1 MADLSAATGIWDID
15 PTHSTI
21 GFSARH
27 AMIAKV
33 RGRFAEFT
41 GSITMDG
48 ANPAASKADLTIV
61 AASIT
66 TENDDRDAHLRTA
79 EFLDVE
85 QFPTIT
91 FASTGVVANGSSFTV
106 TGDLTIRGVTRP
118 VDVQWELIGIG
129 QDPWGNTRLGFEGT
143 AEISRKEFGL
153 TWNVALEAG
162 GVLVSDNVQLLLD
175 VEAVKRAG

>member
-1 MADLSAATGIWDID
+1 MADLSATTGIWDID

-41 GSITMDG
+41 GSISMDG
-48 ANPAASKADLTIV
+48 ADPAASRADLTIV
-61 AASIT
+61 ASSIT
-66 TENDDRDAHLRTA
+66 TENDDRDGHLRSA
-79 EFLDVE
+79 EFLDVDT
-85 QFPTIT
+85 FPTIT
-91 FASTGVVANGSSFTV
+91 FVSTGVVANGSSFTV

-118 VDVQWELIGIG
+118 VSVQWELLGIG

-175 VEAVKRAG
+175 VEAVKRAA

>member
-1 MADLSAATGIWDID
+1 MADLSASTGTWDID

-21 GFSARH
+21 GFAARH

-48 ANPAASKADLTIV
+48 ANPAGSSADLTIV
-61 AASIT
+61 TASIT
-66 TENDDRDAHLRTA
+66 TENDDRDGHLRSP

-85 QFPTIT
+85 TFPTIT
-91 FASTGVVANGSSFTV
+91 YTSTSVVANGSTFTV
-106 TGDLTIRGVTRP
+106 TGDLTIRGITRP
-118 VDVQWELIGIG
+118 VVVEWELLGIG
-129 QDPWGNTRLGFEGT
+129 QDPWGGTRMGFEGK
-143 AEISRKEFGL
+143 AEISRKDFGL

-162 GVLVSDNVQLLLD
+162 GVLVSDNVQLLFD
-175 VEAVKRAG
+175 VEAVKRAS

>member
-1 MADLSAATGIWDID
+1 MADLSATTGVWDID

-41 GSITMDG
+41 GSITMNADD
-48 ANPAASKADLTIV
+48 PASSSADLTIV
-61 AASIT
+61 ATSIT
-66 TENDDRDAHLRTA
+66 TENDDRDGHLRSA

-85 QFPTIT
+85 TFPTIT
-91 FASTGVVANGSSFTV
+91 FTSTNVVANGSSFTV

-118 VDVQWELIGIG
+118 VAVQWELLGVG
-129 QDPWGNTRLGFEGT
+129 QDPWGGTRIGFEGT
-143 AEISRKEFGL
+143 AEISRKDFGL

-162 GVLVSDNVQLLLD
+162 GVLVSDNVQLLFD
-175 VEAVKRAG
+175 VEAVKRAS